1 MKVSYFEAI
10 RRALREEME
19 NDPAVVVLGEDVGAH
34 GGPYGTTK
42 GLVEEFGAN
51 RVIDT
56 PIIESTLF
64 DMGLGLALTGHRPLV
79 DLMVADFITL
89 CTDQVIHGASHYPF
103 MFDVK
108 VPLTIRGPIGGGLRF
123 TASQEKS
130 LEALLTNFPGLTIV
144 YPSSASDAYGLLKSA
159 LRSDDP
165 VIVFEHKLLYFYSV
179 SGEIPDDPED
189 GLVPIG
195 TAEIKRPGTD
205 LTIVAWGWPVRES
218 LKAAEELAASDGID
232 IEVLDLRTIRPLDR
246 AAILESVRRTNR
258 AMIVQEAP
266 RFSGFGAE
274 VAATIQE
281 FAFDDLDAPILRLGA
296 PEFPIAFSA
305 PIQDAYL
312 ITSDKITDFVRA
324 NFH

>member
-1 MKVSYFEAI
+1 MQLTYFEAI
-10 RRALREEME
+10 RRALREEMAR
-19 NDPAVVVLGEDVGAH
+19 DPAVLVIGEDVGAH

-42 GLVEEFGAN
+42 GLAEEFGAN
-51 RVIDT
+51 RVIET
-56 PIIESTLF
+56 PIIESALF

-108 VPLTIRGPIGGGLRF
+108 VPLTVRGPIGGGLRF

-130 LEALLTNFPGLTIV
+130 LEAMLTNFPGLTIV
-144 YPSSASDAYGLLKSA
+144 YPSSAPDAYGLLKSA

-165 VIVFEHKLLYFYSV
+165 VVVFEHKLLYFYSV
-179 SGEIPDDPED
+179 SGEIPEDPEQ

-195 TAEIKRPGTD
+195 KAAVKRSGTD

-218 LKAAEELAASDGID
+218 LKAAEELAATDGID
-232 IEVLDLRTIRPLDR
+232 VEVLDLRTIRPLDR
-246 AAILESVRRTNR
+246 EAILASVRRTNR
-258 AMIVQEAP
+258 AMVVQEAP

-281 FAFDDLDAPILRLGA
+281 YAFDDLDAPVLRLGA

-312 ITSDKITDFVRA
+312 ITADKITDFVRQS
-324 NFH
+324 FH

>member
-1 MKVSYFEAI
+1 MKLTYFEAI

-19 NDPAVVVLGEDVGAH
+19 NDQSVLVIGEDVGAH

-42 GLVEEFGAN
+42 GLMEEFGPD

-56 PIIESTLF
+56 PIIESALF
-64 DMGLGLALTGHRPLV
+64 DFGIGLALTGRRPLV

-108 VPLTIRGPIGGGLRF
+108 LPITIRGPIGGGLRF

-144 YPSSASDAYGLLKSA
+144 YPSSAPDAYGLLKSA
-159 LRSDDP
+159 IRSDDP
-165 VIVFEHKLLYFYSV
+165 VVLFEHKLLYFYSIED
-179 SGEIPDDPED
+179 EIPEDPEE

-195 TAEIKRPGTD
+195 KAHVKRCGTD

-218 LKAAEELAASDGID
+218 VKAAEELAHTDGLD

-246 AAILESVRRTNR
+246 EAVLASVRRTNR
-258 AMIVQEAP
+258 VLVVQEAP

-281 FAFDDLDAPILRLGA
+281 YAFDDLDGPVLRMGA

-312 ITSDKITDFVRA
+312 ITADKIVDFVRK
-324 NFH
+324 NLT